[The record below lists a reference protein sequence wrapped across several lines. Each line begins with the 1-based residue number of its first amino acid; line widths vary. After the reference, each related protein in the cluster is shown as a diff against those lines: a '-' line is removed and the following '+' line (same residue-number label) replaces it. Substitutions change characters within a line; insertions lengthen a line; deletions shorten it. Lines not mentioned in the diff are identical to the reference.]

1 MTYNGREV
9 LTWDNFSCQA
19 SHLGSYVTEDTVDI
33 LIDSLPPLC
42 MTSDLVQ
49 VGEPLGEK
57 LDPATGKWRET
68 YITFKRIAYPVNP
81 GRPGVWE
88 YGGHCFPSESTERWR
103 EQTS

>member
-49 VGEPLGEK
+49 VGE
-57 LDPATGKWRET
+57 T

-88 YGGHCFPSESTERWR
+88 YRGHCFPSESTERWR

>member
-1 MTYNGREV
+1 MTYNGKEV

-68 YITFKRIAYPVNP
+68 
-81 GRPGVWE
+81 
-88 YGGHCFPSESTERWR
+88 TERWR